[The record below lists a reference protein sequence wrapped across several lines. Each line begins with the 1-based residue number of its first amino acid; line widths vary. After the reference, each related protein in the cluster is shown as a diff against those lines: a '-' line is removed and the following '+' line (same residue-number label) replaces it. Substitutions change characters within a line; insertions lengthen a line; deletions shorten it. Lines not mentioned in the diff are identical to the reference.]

1 MKKLFIITAIVTI
14 LLTYT
19 ICSHADGYDTI
30 KVGLSYGD
38 SAKASVS
45 IKTASGL
52 SYGVYDGGHT
62 ETGILTGSDFTV
74 SAYSESE
81 VLINGV
87 QVVYT
92 AGSNLSLVPLEGS
105 IFIDSKE
112 YRGSVIITNASASAI
127 NIINVLPMEEYLYG
141 VIGGEMPFSWHTE
154 ALKAQAVCA
163 RGFAVSN
170 FNKHASLGFNVCATT
185 NCQVYSGVSGE
196 TPSVTEAVD
205 ATAGQIVTY
214 EGKTAETLFYSA
226 SGGHS
231 ANVKNVWGSSIPYLS
246 GVEDPYESEDAP
258 RHSWSAT
265 LTLDE
270 ISQILLDRGDNIGT
284 VTSLTAKTD
293 ETGRTYELTAE
304 GTDGSVT
311 LTRQN
316 TYSPFYSKGVLSQ
329 KYTIVPVG
337 ESTREVYAISKSPI
351 SALSS
356 KYAINSRGVIAD
368 ISSGFAIISA
378 SGTDYYT
385 TGEVT
390 AYTFQGG
397 GWGHGVGM
405 SQYGAKGMAE
415 NGFTYDAILSH
426 YYPGTELSD
435 I

>member
-1 MKKLFIITAIVTI
+1 MKKLFIITSIVTI

-19 ICSHADGYDTI
+19 LCVHADSYDTI
-30 KVGLSYGD
+30 KVGLSYGSD
-38 SAKASVS
+38 AKSSVS
-45 IKTASGL
+45 IRVSSGL
-52 SYGVYDGGHT
+52 SYGVYGESGHT
-62 ETGILTGSDFTV
+62 EAGVLTGSDFTV
-74 SAYSESE
+74 SAHSDSE
-81 VLINGV
+81 VIINGV

-92 AGSNLSLVPLEGS
+92 AGSNLSLVPLDGN
-105 IFIDSKE
+105 IFIDNKE
-112 YRGSVIITNASASAI
+112 YRGSVIITNASPTAI

-141 VIGGEMPFSWHTE
+141 VIGGEMPYSWHSE

-163 RGFAVSN
+163 RGFAISN
-170 FNKHASLGFNVCATT
+170 FNKHTSLGFNVCATT
-185 NCQVYSGVSGE
+185 NCQVYNGVSGE
-196 TPSVTEAVD
+196 YPSVIEAVD

-214 EGKTAETLFYSA
+214 NGEIAQTLFYSA

-231 ANVKNVWGSSIPYLS
+231 ANVKNVWGSSIDYLS

-270 ISQILLDRGDNIGT
+270 ISQVLSDRGDNIGT
-284 VTSLTAKTD
+284 LTSLTAKTD

-329 KYTIVPVG
+329 KYTLVPVG
-337 ESTREVYAISKSPI
+337 ESTRKVYAISKSPI

-356 KYAINSRGVIAD
+356 KYAINSKGVIND

-378 SGTDYYT
+378 KGTDYYT
-385 TGEVT
+385 QGAVT

-405 SQYGAKGMAE
+405 SQYGADYMARQ
-415 NGFTYDAILSH
+415 GFSWQEILMH
-426 YYPGTELSD
+426 YYPGAE
-435 I
+435 IV